1 MPCVNTFTDLWSE
14 KEQPH
19 NVILVNKL
27 FNGDVD
33 ERALPLGVVF
43 DT

>member
-1 MPCVNTFTDLWSE
+1 MSCVNTFTDLWSE

-19 NVILVNKL
+19 NVNKL

-33 ERALPLGVVF
+33 VAELALPLGVGF